1 MRIKEKDVLKYTDE
15 FFSQFEPKEAPE
27 EAVPAAPRD
36 LYTEYQDV
44 FRKQR
49 PMPHGARAKVS
60 LDAEVSLKGM
70 KAQYEA
76 AKHQSEMLEARG
88 EKGLAK
94 MVREQYMQ
102 EKFLPAV
109 EALILTNS
117 VDDIM
122 NATNIL
128 DLLDSYAMTDAG
140 KAKGFTRS
148 FIRSL
153 YGEEIGLTSPNSDS
167 VVREG
172 VDTIKGL
179 VYSGNIRAA
188 IGKATKM
195 LERIDSGEQIASN
208 EDYELIQK
216 VAMRGQ

>member
-1 MRIKEKDVLKYTDE
+1 MRIKVKDVLRYTDE
-15 FFSQFEPKEAPE
+15 FFSQFEPKEVPD
-27 EAVPAAPRD
+27 EAAPAAPRD
-36 LYTEYQDV
+36 IYSEYQEV
-44 FRKQR
+44 YRRQR
-49 PMPHGARAKVS
+49 PVMHGAKAKVS
-60 LDAEVSLKGM
+60 IDAEVSLKGM

-76 AKHQSEMLEARG
+76 AKHQSEMLEKKG

-94 MVREQYMQ
+94 MVRDQYMQ

-109 EALILTNS
+109 ESLIMANS

-122 NATNIL
+122 NATGIL

-153 YGEEIGLTSPNSDS
+153 YGEEVGTVTPRSDS
-167 VVREG
+167 VVRDG
-172 VDTIKGL
+172 VETIQRL
-179 VYSGNIRAA
+179 VYAGSIRAA
-188 IGKATKM
+188 IGVATKL
-195 LERIDSGEQIASN
+195 LERIDAGEQLASA